1 MHACFTR
8 RVIIVIA
15 PTLFACSH
23 TPAEPPLE
31 PIRDLTPQE
40 TEVAVRSTT
49 FGLRLLQEIL
59 ATEAQP
65 NVMISPLSASV
76 ALGMALNGANGQTF
90 EAMRAVLDYSGMSI
104 DDINAAYRG
113 LLAQLR
119 ARDPKVEFKLANS
132 VWHERSFAVE
142 KPFLDAVKET
152 FAAEVAGL
160 DFSNPASVTTIND
173 WAARSTGNRIRQL
186 IERIDPLDRLF
197 LINAVYFK
205 APWTQPFE
213 PRATAPRPFVTL
225 AGATV
230 NAPTMTQD
238 AGLRHFTADGVQAV
252 ELLYADSAYSMVIL
266 APDRKETRLTSLVQ
280 RLTAEQW
287 DAWMKRFTP
296 GRIMLFV
303 PKFRFDY
310 GVQMKQPLSRMGME
324 VAFQPRIADFR
335 RINPTQND
343 LHISSVI
350 QKSFLDVHELGTE
363 AAAATAVTI
372 GITSLPPTLSFDRP
386 FLFAIRERSTGTLL
400 FVGRIGDP
408 TS

>member
-1 MHACFTR
+1 M
-8 RVIIVIA
+8 
-15 PTLFACSH
+15 LFACSH

-31 PIRDLTPQE
+31 PIRGLTQQE
-40 TEVAVRSTT
+40 TQVSMRSTT

-59 ATEAQP
+59 ATEQKP

-76 ALGMALNGANGQTF
+76 ALGMALNGADGQTF
-90 EAMRAVLDYSGMSI
+90 EAMRTVLDYAGMTNAE
-104 DDINAAYRG
+104 INTAYRG
-113 LLAQLR
+113 LIAQLR

-132 VWHERSFAVE
+132 VWHERSFPVE
-142 KPFLDAVKET
+142 QPFIDALRQS

-160 DFSNPASVTTIND
+160 DFASPESVNTINE

-186 IERIDPLDRLF
+186 IERIEPLDRLF

-205 APWTQPFE
+205 APWTTPFE
-213 PRATAPRPFVTL
+213 PQATSPRPFVTL

-230 NAPTMTQD
+230 DVPTMTQD
-238 AGLRHFTADGVQAV
+238 AALRHFTADGVQAV

-266 APDRKETRLTSLVQ
+266 APDRKETPLASLIERLT
-280 RLTAEQW
+280 REQW
-287 DAWMKRFTP
+287 DAWMDRFAA
-296 GRIMLFV
+296 GRVMLFM

-310 GVQMKQPLSRMGME
+310 GVQLKQSLGHMGMA
-324 VAFQPRIADFR
+324 VAFQPHVANFR
-335 RINPTQND
+335 RINPGQID

-350 QKSFLDVHELGTE
+350 QKSFIDVHELGTE

-372 GITSLPPTLSFDRP
+372 GVTSLPPTLTFDRP
-386 FLFAIRERSTGTLL
+386 FLFAIRERSTNTLL

-408 TS
+408 R

>member
-1 MHACFTR
+1 MHPGFSR
-8 RVIIVIA
+8 RVILLMA
-15 PTLFACSH
+15 PVLFACSH
-23 TPAEPPLE
+23 TPAEPPVE
-31 PIRDLTPQE
+31 PIRDLTQHE

-59 ATEAQP
+59 ATEAVP
-65 NVMISPLSASV
+65 NVMISPVSASV
-76 ALGMALNGANGQTF
+76 ALGMALNGANGETF
-90 EAMRAVLDYSGMSI
+90 EAMRAVLDYAAMSS

-119 ARDPKVEFKLANS
+119 ARDRKVEFKLANS

-142 KPFLDAVKET
+142 KPFLDVVKET
-152 FAAEVAGL
+152 FAAEVTGL
-160 DFSNPASVTTIND
+160 DFSSPASVSTIND

-186 IERIDPLDRLF
+186 LDRIDRLDWLF

-213 PRATAPRPFVTL
+213 PRATAPRAFVTL

-238 AGLRHFTADGVQAV
+238 AALRHFTADGVQAV
-252 ELLYADSAYSMVIL
+252 ELLYADSAYSMVII
-266 APDRKETRLTSLVQ
+266 APDRKETPLAALVQ
-280 RLTAEQW
+280 RLTTEQW
-287 DAWMKRFTP
+287 DSWMKRFAP
-296 GRIMLFV
+296 GRIMLFL
-303 PKFRFDY
+303 PKFRFAY
-310 GVQMKQPLSRMGME
+310 GVQMKQPLSRMGMA
-324 VAFQPRIADFR
+324 VAFQPGMADFG
-335 RINPTQND
+335 RINPMQRD

-363 AAAATAVTI
+363 AAAVTAVTI
-372 GITSLPPTLSFDRP
+372 GVTSLPPTLSFDRP
-386 FLFAIRERSTGTLL
+386 FLFAIRERSTGTVL